1 MYVLMPAKKKFI
13 KMFLLM
19 SALSVQKQTNID
31 TEIQT

>member
-1 MYVLMPAKKKFI
+1 MYLCQLKKNLI
-13 KMFLLM
+13 KISLLM

>member
-13 KMFLLM
+13 KIVLLM

-31 TEIQT
+31 TEIRT

>member
-1 MYVLMPAKKKFI
+1 MYVLMPAKKNFMKI
-13 KMFLLM
+13 SLLM